1 MTTSNSIDFTLDG
14 GQIIDEA
21 FSLLGI
27 KTAASDLEPEQIQDG
42 LTSLNLMLKGWQAQ
56 GLHLWTE
63 EEGILFLDVGKENYL
78 LGPNG
83 DESTT
88 FDDFVGTTTT
98 SDEIATDTIIEVVST
113 TGMTGAPNVFTS
125 NPLSTAVG
133 WTTGN
138 GGSVASVNDGIVIT
152 NGIASAGFTERT
164 LTTIPGK
171 PYIINITYTQ
181 TASTGAVFEIRD
193 GTTVLDTDTLTASG
207 PTTLEFTATKNSHT
221 FRFANLSAL
230 IGQVSTIIL
239 LEYFDKTS
247 GDNIGI
253 QLDDKTR
260 HWDNIVFVDST
271 IQVTINVGL
280 PSASKS
286 GSTAFTFSDFIER
299 PLRISSSRRKTFG
312 QDNEIPVESWSR
324 NEYFKQVN
332 KSSQGTVVNSYYS
345 PLLTN
350 GRYYVW
356 QTASSVNDFVRFSFE
371 RSIEDVDLASE
382 TLDIPVEWLETVIY
396 NLAARLGNTYSAPP
410 QRIQLIIA
418 EAAFFLE
425 ELLGWDEEVE
435 SLNIQPDFG

>member
-1 MTTSNSIDFTLDG
+1 MTTSNSTDFTLDG

-21 FSLLGI
+21 FGLLGI
-27 KTAASDLEPEQIQDG
+27 KTAEVTLAAPQIQDG
-42 LTSLNLMLKGWQAQ
+42 LNALNLMLKGWQAQ

-78 LGPNG
+78 LGPSG
-83 DESTT
+83 DEATT
-88 FDDFVGTTTT
+88 LDDFIGTTTT
-98 SDEIATDTIIEVVST
+98 AAKVATDTIIELVST
-113 TGMTGAPNVFTS
+113 AGMTGAPNVFTS
-125 NPLSTAVG
+125 NPLSTTVG

-138 GGSVASVNDGIVIT
+138 GGTVASINDGIVIT
-152 NGIASAGFTERT
+152 NGIASAGFTERS
-164 LTTIPGK
+164 LTTIVGK

-193 GTTVLDTDTLTASG
+193 GTTILDTKTLVTSG
-207 PTTLEFTATKNSHT
+207 TTILEFTATKSSHV

-253 QLDDKTR
+253 ELDDKTR
-260 HWDNIVFVDST
+260 HWDNIVFVDSA
-271 IQVTINVGL
+271 IQVTINAGL
-280 PSASKS
+280 PSESKS
-286 GSTAFTFSDFIER
+286 GSTAFTFSDLIER
-299 PLRISSSRRKTFG
+299 PLRISSSRRKTFA
-312 QDNEIPVESWSR
+312 QDNEIPIESWSR

-332 KSSQGTVVNSYYS
+332 KASEGTVVNAYYS

-371 RSIEDVDLASE
+371 RSIQDVDLGSE
-382 TLDIPVEWLETVIY
+382 TLDIPVEWLETVTY
-396 NLAARLGNTYSAPP
+396 NLAARLANTYSAPP

-425 ELLGWDEEVE
+425 ELLGWDEEME
-435 SLNIQPDFG
+435 SLNIQPDFS